1 MKIKV
6 ALLLCIVFYLSNVAE
21 AASYTPVKAKRVIQ
35 PSATSIVSS
44 SYYNSDYVNEDYY
57 VIIDNLKKEL
67 ENAPDNHE
75 LIISLVDSY
84 INVKNYDEALNLLN
98 FLLDEK
104 HNGNLSPATLFE
116 IKQLSAKT
124 TNQNKYTKS
133 KSPVCVCLAVMSLIL
148 DKEEQALDHIKHA
161 VANAKNRRVLVN
173 GLNTI
178 FNNTDNT
185 EEAITIC
192 NLYLS
197 LYKYDL
203 QQDNENTE
211 LYNEIL
217 NRKLSLL
224 ADSGNA
230 EEVIKTYEN
239 EAINTENL
247 SEDALYKTVIMMQE
261 KNYSDKEILN
271 LFYDK
276 TTEKEDVGYYNLY
289 NLFLN
294 FDDKVNAQ
302 IWLDKME
309 EKHPKSIKTKLAY
322 ATFLIKTGQTTEATE
337 YLNSIKNEI
346 TNENEIAEYNFLITQ
361 LAEEPFNEAA
371 ALADKG
377 HYQQAIDIL
386 EKLPQNAL
394 TLSVIGRFKIQQKN
408 FDEAIICLN
417 KAIALDENNPIPNCQ
432 LGFYYYELGDFAT
445 ARKYVNKIL
454 KIDPNNEYAKGLEAD
469 INRSEAERY
478 TNKIASALDAQN
490 YDEAM
495 TYVNQALKIDA
506 NSSNMYFYKGL
517 IYIAQSNFAA
527 STAAL
532 YKSIE
537 LDETNVLPYY
547 YLGIAFDNLSE
558 QENALTYYKKFLE
571 LLPEDQYG
579 ESERVQFAQARI
591 QKILSS
597 K

>member
-1 MKIKV
+1 MKLKV
-6 ALLLCIVFYLSNVAE
+6 ALLLCTIFCLSNFAE
-21 AASYTPVKAKRVIQ
+21 AESYKPVKSKRIIQ

-67 ENAPDNHE
+67 EKNPDNHE
-75 LIISLVDSY
+75 IIISLVDCY
-84 INVKNYDEALNLLN
+84 INVKNYDEALILLN

-104 HNGNLSPATLFE
+104 HNENLSPATIFE

-124 TNQNKYTKS
+124 TNKNKYTKY

-148 DKEEQALDHIKHA
+148 DEEEQALDHIKHA
-161 VANAKNRRVLVN
+161 VANAKYKRVLVN
-173 GLNTI
+173 GIDIISNYT
-178 FNNTDNT
+178 NAP
-185 EEAITIC
+185 EEIITIC

-203 QQDNENTE
+203 KQNNENTE

-217 NRKLSLL
+217 NKKLSLL

-239 EAINTENL
+239 EDINTENL
-247 SEDALYKTVIMMQE
+247 SEEALLKTVLMMQE
-261 KNYSDKEILN
+261 KNYSDKEIVN
-271 LFYDK
+271 IFYDK
-276 TTEKEDVGYYNLY
+276 NVEKEVVGYYNLCD
-289 NLFLN
+289 LFLN

-309 EKHPKSIKTKLAY
+309 DKFPKSVKTKLAT
-322 ATFLIKTGQTTEATE
+322 AKFLIKSGQTTEASE
-337 YLNSIKNEI
+337 YLESIKNEI
-346 TNENEIAEYNFLITQ
+346 TDEQEIAEYNFLITQ

-394 TLSVIGRFKIQQKN
+394 TLSVIGRFQIQQKN

-454 KIDPNNEYAKGLEAD
+454 KIDPNNEYAKSLEAD
-469 INRSEAERY
+469 INKSEAEGY
-478 TNKIASALDAQN
+478 TKKIASALDAQN
-490 YDEAM
+490 YNEAM
-495 TYVNQALKIDA
+495 SYVNQALKIDA

-537 LDETNVLPYY
+537 LDETNILPYY
-547 YLGIAFDNLSE
+547 YLGFAFDNLSE
-558 QENALTYYKKFLE
+558 PDNAVVYYKKFLE
-571 LLPEDQYG
+571 LLPNDSYG
-579 ESERVQFAQARI
+579 ESERVQYAQARI

>member
-21 AASYTPVKAKRVIQ
+21 AASNTPIKAKRVIQ

-44 SYYNSDYVNEDYY
+44 SYYNSDYINEDYY
-57 VIIDNLKKEL
+57 MIIDNLKKEL
-67 ENAPDNHE
+67 EKNPDNHE
-75 LIISLVDSY
+75 IIISLVDSY

-148 DKEEQALDHIKHA
+148 DEEEQALDHIKHA

-178 FNNTDNT
+178 FDNTDKT
-185 EEAITIC
+185 EEVITIC

-203 QQDNENTE
+203 KQDNENTE

-239 EAINTENL
+239 EDINTENL

-276 TTEKEDVGYYNLY
+276 TKEKEEIGYYNLC

-309 EKHPKSIKTKLAY
+309 NKFPKSIKTKLAT

-346 TNENEIAEYNFLITQ
+346 TNEEEISEYNFLVTQ
-361 LAEEPFNEAA
+361 VSEEPFNEAA
-371 ALADKG
+371 ELADKG
-377 HYQQAIDIL
+377 YYQQAIDIL

-394 TLSVIGRFKIQQKN
+394 SLAVIGRFKIFQKKY
-408 FDEAIICLN
+408 DEALMYLN
-417 KAIALDENNPIPNCQ
+417 KAIALEENNVNVNCQ
-432 LGFYYYELGDFAT
+432 LCFYYYEMGDFAT
-445 ARKYVNKIL
+445 ARKYINKIL

-469 INRSEAERY
+469 INRSVAEGY